1 MRLRSWLLFVGTALA
16 AAAQPPIASNP
27 VVTVEGT
34 IQKVQLAQGQGMP
47 YLEVE
52 SGGVVTKV
60 YLGSMRYLMEQN
72 FNPKAGTQV
81 TVKGYKTNP
90 DVIAIE
96 VTIPSGKKT
105 LKLRDEKGW
114 PLWRGGRRKPG

>member
-1 MRLRSWLLFVGTALA
+1 MRRRSLLLFAGAAL
-16 AAAQPPIASNP
+16 AAAQPPIASSP

-52 SGGVVTKV
+52 SGGAVTKV
-60 YLGSMRYLMEQN
+60 YLGSIRYLMEQN

-96 VTIPSGKKT
+96 VTIPSEKKT

-114 PLWRGGRRKPG
+114 PLWRGGRRAPG